1 MDKPEAAQGFAFDTS
16 DISDIDDVGLL
27 VTERE
32 DRANTS
38 GKGSLPPRPSGHVD
52 DIPESRFEDCSREP
66 DSSGPVSSGP
76 VSGETVG
83 IGEVRRGGGMVGGF
97 EAGQNGQKLVS
108 IDTLNDD
115 KKRRF
120 LRHYINTAGNLTKAA
135 GFAGINRATHYNWLA
150 ADPAYADAYA
160 QAQEQAADVIDAEL
174 RRRAI
179 QGDKQ
184 AVRYQ
189 GRIVGYERRKSDV
202 LLMFLLKGLRPHKFR
217 DNYNPGINVAAGGHL
232 KISFNIPRP
241 DGNGLQVASG
251 SGSVSDDADGQVIDV
266 EPEQIGSR
274 TG

>member
-1 MDKPEAAQGFAFDTS
+1 MDKPEAAQGFAFDT
-16 DISDIDDVGLL
+16 SDIDDVGLL

-38 GKGSLPPRPSGHVD
+38 GKGSLPPRPSGHAGGHVD
-52 DIPESRFEDCSREP
+52 DIPGRAEEVCSSVQP
-66 DSSGPVSSGP
+66 DGDSSGE

-120 LRHYINTAGNLTKAA
+120 LQHYINTAGNLTKAA

>member
-1 MDKPEAAQGFAFDTS
+1 MDKPEAAQGFAFDT
-16 DISDIDDVGLL
+16 SDIDDVGLL

-83 IGEVRRGGGMVGGF
+83 IGEVRRGGLVGGL
-97 EAGQNGQKLVS
+97 EAGQTGQKLVS

>member
-115 KKRRF
+115 KKRRY

-150 ADPAYADAYA
+150 ADPDYADAYA
-160 QAQEQAADVIDAEL
+160 QAQEQAADMIESEL
-174 RRRAI
+174 RRRAV

-189 GRIVGYERRKSDV
+189 GRVVGYERRKSDV
-202 LLMFLLKGLRPHKFR
+202 LLMFLLKGLRPYKFR
-217 DNYNPGINVAAGGHL
+217 DNYNPGINVAAGGNL
-232 KISFNIPRP
+232 RISFNIPRP
-241 DGNGLQVASG
+241 DSAAQVVASG
-251 SGSVSDDADGQVIDV
+251 SGSVTAGPDGQVIDV
-266 EPEQIGSR
+266 EPEQIGSG

>member
-16 DISDIDDVGLL
+16 GISDIDDVGLL

-83 IGEVRRGGGMVGGF
+83 IGEVRRGGLVGGL
-97 EAGQNGQKLVS
+97 EAGQTGQKLVS